1 MDEGS
6 KDALQRN
13 WALGHG
19 SWPPPEDLPAYAR
32 SEGYPMEDAP
42 GAPDR
47 WLDWCRSAV
56 ARVMLERAIGAGPP
70 STTSR
75 TVGVWLAGNGKLD
88 FREYP
93 TGPADAQTETP
104 ERSKMLFV
112 DTRTHPANAVTERL
126 KKFHRASVEE
136 LAKVREDI
144 QDLPSRLLTAAA
156 RESDTRAV
164 QRVAE
169 RVNELLVAQSELE
182 RAAYAAH
189 DARCKARSLERMRRH
204 RIGDYARD
212 DGQFA
217 QQFVTPEAMDRFTAL
232 HGDTAPRNRDA
243 DARVVRKAITLP
255 AQSDVRMGWRQEDV

>member
-32 SEGYPMEDAP
+32 SEGYPMENAP
-42 GAPDR
+42 GASDR
-47 WLDWCRSAV
+47 WLDWCRSAA

-112 DTRTHPANAVTERL
+112 DTRTHPANAVTERP

-136 LAKVREDI
+136 LAKVH
-144 QDLPSRLLTAAA
+144 
-156 RESDTRAV
+156 
-164 QRVAE
+164 RVAE